1 MQDSNYSSHPSAVK
15 QMVGSQQVFSRQKRS
30 RGPLV
35 LIRPAQFLVVL
46 AIVLG
51 WSMREDRWFVPQEG
65 VGYAFGVGGLGLM
78 TLLLFYPLRKR
89 FRLIRNWGRLSD
101 WFEVHMLFGLIGP
114 LAILYH
120 ANFRLGSLNANV
132 ALVTTLTVAASGVI
146 GRVIYRHI
154 HEQLSGRKKTLT
166 EMRMGLDATR
176 ETLSGDEAVALV
188 RDSLVAF
195 EEGLLGRSSKR
206 ISFLSVMIVT
216 PWKARATRG
225 RAFRSLN
232 RHQPTLGTDQVK
244 KAQESVRKYLRA
256 VRSVADFSVYERI
269 FGLWHIAHLPLAVL
283 LYGTAIIHV
292 VAVHMY

>member
-1 MQDSNYSSHPSAVK
+1 MK
-15 QMVGSQQVFSRQKRS
+15 KMVASQQAFSKKKRT

-35 LIRPAQFLVVL
+35 LIGPAQFLIAL

-51 WSMREDRWFVPQEG
+51 WLIREDRWFVPQDG
-65 VGYAFGVGGLGLM
+65 LGYGFGVGGLALM

-89 FRLIRNWGRLSD
+89 LRLIRNWGRLSD
-101 WFEVHMLFGLIGP
+101 WFEVHMLLGLLGP

-120 ANFRLGSLNANV
+120 ANFRLGSLNANI
-132 ALVTTLTVAASGVI
+132 ALVTTLTVAASGII

-166 EMRMGLDATR
+166 EMRAGLDTTR
-176 ETLSGDEAVALV
+176 ETLSGDEAVSLV

-206 ISFLSVMIVT
+206 VSFLAVMIVT
-216 PWKARATRG
+216 PWTARATR
-225 RAFRSLN
+225 RRVFRSLN
-232 RHQPTLGTDQVK
+232 RHQPTLGIDQVK
-244 KAQESVRKYLRA
+244 KAKEAVRGYLRA
-256 VRSVADFSVYERI
+256 VRSVAEFSIYERI
-269 FGLWHIAHLPLAVL
+269 FGLWHVAHLPLAVL
-283 LYGTAIIHV
+283 LYGTAMIHV